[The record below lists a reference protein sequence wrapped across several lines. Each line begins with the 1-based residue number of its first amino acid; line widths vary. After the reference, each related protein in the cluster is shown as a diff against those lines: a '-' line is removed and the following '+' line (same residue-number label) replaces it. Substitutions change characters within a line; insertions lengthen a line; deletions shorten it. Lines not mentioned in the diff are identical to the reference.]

1 MHIEFLIEE
10 LSTQEALQNF
20 LPKILGDQITFDI
33 HSFKGKS
40 DLLSKLPKRLK
51 GYKAWIPEDYRI
63 VVLVDRDKDDCKI
76 LKSQLETI
84 ALDAGFITKSST
96 TDSQV
101 FQVLNRIV
109 IEELEAWFFGDIEAL
124 TKAYPKIPVSIGT
137 QARYRDPD
145 AITGGTW
152 EALEQVMQKAGYYQ
166 GGLEKLKIAR
176 DISQYMTPNNNRSKS
191 FQIFYEGLLKIIAV
205 SK

>member
-1 MHIEFLIEE
+1 MHIEFLVEE
-10 LSTQEALQNF
+10 LSTQEVFQNF
-20 LPKILGDQITFDI
+20 LPKIIGDEITFDI
-33 HSFKGKS
+33 HSFKGKT

-76 LKSQLETI
+76 LKSKLEII
-84 ALDAGFITKSST
+84 ALDAGFITKSSA
-96 TDSQV
+96 TDSQ

-124 TKAYPKIPVSIGT
+124 TTAYPKISVSIGT

-166 GGLEKLKIAR
+166 AGLEKLKVAR
-176 DISQYMTPNNNRSKS
+176 DISQLMTPSNNRSKS
-191 FQIFYEGLLKIIAV
+191 FQVFYNGLLEIM
-205 SK
+205 STNM